1 MLNLLLQDTKDLG
14 NLEIVSGFLAATLV
28 VIPPLPVPPPWDHGV
43 SIVSPLQEGR
53 GPPIVE
59 EEYMY

>member
-28 VIPPLPVPPPWDHGV
+28 VIPHPPPWDHGV
-43 SIVSPLQEGR
+43 SIFSPLQEGR